1 MVAGSG
7 VKLRVRTTLGGTK
20 DGWVYLFKR
29 SGAISPGAGQKYV
42 DYTFSLTSGDYKTT
56 YKLAAGPNPE
66 NSTITTPYYSTHF
79 SDRWLRDQLTVKAG
93 NATGVD
99 ILDRAKARLA
109 PGNCGRSE
117 DTFNAGEGAFIAN
130 KSGPVRAIRSYI
142 GANSGPVTQREHVF
156 YERREDVRTFL
167 RVHAVPGPLDYFD
180 YSAAAS
186 GMTYKNTNNT
196 GGVTINGTP
205 DSVTAGPLTWESV
218 DGPQGGLSMAHT
230 LDTDIAGLATTSYY
244 LDDSTPAATGPETQC
259 TGDNQ
264 AIGASG
270 PWSSS
275 ATIPNTD
282 PRSTPSN
289 KLNSFRTIYFEAPGK
304 TNGPARSA
312 QAGSA
317 FQFSASQLQQPAA
330 AR

>member
-1 MVAGSG
+1 M
-7 VKLRVRTTLGGTK
+7 
-20 DGWVYLFKR
+20 
-29 SGAISPGAGQKYV
+29 
-42 DYTFSLTSGDYKTT
+42 
-56 YKLAAGPNPE
+56 
-66 NSTITTPYYSTHF
+66 
-79 SDRWLRDQLTVKAG
+79 
-93 NATGVD
+93 D

-270 PWSSS
+270 PWSSA

-282 PRSTPSN
+282 PRLDAVQQAELLPHDLLRGSGQDQ
-289 KLNSFRTIYFEAPGK
+289 RAGAQRPG
-304 TNGPARSA
+304 GAARSS
-312 QAGSA
+312 SA
-317 FQFSASQLQQPAA
+317 RRHFQQPAA

>member
-1 MVAGSG
+1 M
-7 VKLRVRTTLGGTK
+7 
-20 DGWVYLFKR
+20 
-29 SGAISPGAGQKYV
+29 
-42 DYTFSLTSGDYKTT
+42 
-56 YKLAAGPNPE
+56 
-66 NSTITTPYYSTHF
+66 
-79 SDRWLRDQLTVKAG
+79 
-93 NATGVD
+93 D

-117 DTFNAGEGAFIAN
+117 DTFDAAEGAFIAN

-142 GANSGPVTQREHVF
+142 GANSGPITQREHIF

-167 RVHAVPGPLDYFD
+167 RVHSVPGPLDYFD
-180 YSAAAS
+180 YSAAAI

-196 GGVTINGTP
+196 GRRARSTALPTP
-205 DSVTAGPLTWESV
+205 SRPARSPGRPWTVRRAACRWRTRWTPTSPVSPAPRTTWTTARRRP
-218 DGPQGGLSMAHT
+218 
-230 LDTDIAGLATTSYY
+230 
-244 LDDSTPAATGPETQC
+244 PAPETQC

-270 PWSSS
+270 PWSSA

-282 PRSTPSN
+282 PRLGAAN

-312 QAGSA
+312 EAASA
-317 FQFSASQLQQPAA
+317 FQFSASPLP
-330 AR
+330 

>member
-1 MVAGSG
+1 
-7 VKLRVRTTLGGTK
+7 
-20 DGWVYLFKR
+20 
-29 SGAISPGAGQKYV
+29 V
-42 DYTFSLTSGDYKTT
+42 DYTFNLTSGDYKTT
-56 YKLAAGPNPE
+56 YKLVTGPNPE
-66 NSTITTPYYSTHF
+66 DSTVTTPYYSTHF
-79 SDRWLRDQLTVKAG
+79 SDRWLQDQLKVKAG

-117 DTFNAGEGAFIAN
+117 DTFDAAEGAFIAN

-142 GANSGPVTQREHVF
+142 GANSGPITQREHIF

-167 RVHAVPGPLDYFD
+167 RVHSVPGPLDYYD
-180 YSAAAS
+180 YSAAAV

-196 GGVTINGTP
+196 AGVTINGTP
-205 DSVTAGPLTWESV
+205 DTVTAGPISWETV
-218 DGPQGGLSMAHT
+218 DGAQGGLSMAHT
-230 LDTDIAGLATTSYY
+230 VDTDIAGLTGTSYY
-244 LDDSTPAATGPETQC
+244 LDDSTPASTGPETQC

-264 AIGASG
+264 SIGASG
-270 PWSSS
+270 PWSTA

-282 PRSTPSN
+282 PRLGAAN

-312 QAGSA
+312 QAASA
-317 FQFSASQLQQPAA
+317 FQFSASPLP
-330 AR
+330 